1 MRELNIPPTV
11 NTPSAEFDPTQL
23 TLKIEG
29 RCIPENPA
37 GFFREITQWTEEV
50 FPKLSGLITIS
61 IRLEYIN
68 SGSSKQVLSFLR
80 LIESFKGEDGKDIC
94 LKWYYEDDDEA
105 IQELGEDLKVSLKIP
120 VELFVI

>member
-1 MRELNIPPTV
+1 MRELNIPATV
-11 NTPSAEFDPTQL
+11 NTPSAEFDPQL
-23 TLKIEG
+23 LSLKIEG

-37 GFFREITQWTEEV
+37 GFFKEITQWTEEV
-50 FPKLSGLITIS
+50 FPQLSGTITVS

-80 LIESFKGEDGKDIC
+80 LIETFHGEEGKDLH

-105 IQELGEDLKVSLKIP
+105 IQELGEDLKSSLKIP